1 MANPN
6 KDDANQ
12 NQHNYKS
19 MAAGAST
26 DAGAHQPDMENADS
40 PENLGGERPNPSN
53 TGTMKH
59 ETGERLD
66 LQPADEQHGQSDR

>member
-1 MANPN
+1 MANQH

-12 NQHNYKS
+12 NQHTNKA
-19 MAAGAST
+19 MAAGAGAN
-26 DAGAHQPDMENADS
+26 AGAHQPDMENMNS

-53 TGTMKH
+53 TRPAKQ

-66 LQPADEQHGQSDR
+66 LKSDDDRSRQSDR

>member
-12 NQHNYKS
+12 NQHNHKA
-19 MAAGAST
+19 MAAGASAG
-26 DAGAHQPDMENADS
+26 AGAHQPDMENVDS

-53 TGTMKH
+53 TGNMKH

-66 LQPADEQHGQSDR
+66 LKPEDEQ

>member
-1 MANPN
+1 MANRQ
-6 KDDANQ
+6 KEDANQ

-19 MAAGAST
+19 MAAGASAG
-26 DAGAHQPDMENADS
+26 AGAHQPDMENVDS

-53 TGTMKH
+53 TGKMKH

-66 LQPADEQHGQSDR
+66 LRPDDEQSRQSDR

>member
-12 NQHNYKS
+12 NQHNHKA
-19 MAAGAST
+19 MGATAG
-26 DAGAHQPDMENADS
+26 AGAHQPDAENIDS
-40 PENLGGERPNPSN
+40 PENIGGERPNPSN
-53 TGTMKH
+53 TGRMSD

-66 LQPADEQHGQSDR
+66 LKPNDEQYKEGNR